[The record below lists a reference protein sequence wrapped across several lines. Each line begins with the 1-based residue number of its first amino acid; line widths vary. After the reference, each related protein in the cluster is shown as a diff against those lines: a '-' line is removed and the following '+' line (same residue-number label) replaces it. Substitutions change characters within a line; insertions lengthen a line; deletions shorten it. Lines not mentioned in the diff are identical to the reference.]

1 MAIAKKLCY
10 EMPRIAENTLTQTWA
25 NPCLHQHRN
34 MFLFSFFGCLGG
46 CLLHWWLLHGWLLG
60 CHDRSL
66 HLSHLSSSVLVRQ
79 HTNRV
84 HNHIKKRLEPRV
96 RRSWSKSQRNE
107 DIRPEM
113 LQHCLANITQASRD
127 FRSVG
132 GLRSRTSKL
141 SNSAHAPVE
150 PASAQFCGIAAA
162 ALPNPLQSVDSTR

>member
-1 MAIAKKLCY
+1 MGKS
-10 EMPRIAENTLTQTWA
+10 MPPPASEHVPLQLLRL
-25 NPCLHQHRN
+25 
-34 MFLFSFFGCLGG
+34 LGG
-46 CLLHWWLLHGWLLG
+46 
-60 CHDRSL
+60 
-66 HLSHLSSSVLVRQ
+66 LSPALVAPARAAPGLPRQ
-79 HTNRV
+79 VSAPESPLVQCPCQADRV

-162 ALPNPLQSVDSTR
+162 ALPNPLQSVDST